1 MVVTK
6 RDYASNSV
14 PGLGWG
20 VRVAQ
25 AVNTLEIGRARRLIR
40 IQLVALVA
48 DEDDVILKN
57 CLPQVV
63 LGYFLGRT
71 EIRIAK
77 PFYV

>member
-1 MVVTK
+1 ML
-6 RDYASNSV
+6 A
-14 PGLGWG
+14 LGWG
-20 VRVAQ
+20 VRVTP

-40 IQLVALVA
+40 LQLVALID

-63 LGYFLGRT
+63 LGYFLERP

-77 PFYV
+77 SSEQFRLLLPSRL